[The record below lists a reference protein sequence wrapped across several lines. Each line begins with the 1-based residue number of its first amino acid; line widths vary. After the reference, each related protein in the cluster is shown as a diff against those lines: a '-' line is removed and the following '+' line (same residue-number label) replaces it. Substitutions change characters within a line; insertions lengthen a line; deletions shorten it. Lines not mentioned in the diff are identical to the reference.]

1 MFRVALD
8 LGGIYLR
15 EPLSLSVSQLPS
27 GVANLMWWAVLC
39 FTGPSPAV
47 LLLYWARLPSTIL
60 DPSVLCKGIETSPTG
75 TQIGLACVQ
84 TMPHLPGA
92 CLRQEELF

>member
-1 MFRVALD
+1 MF
-8 LGGIYLR
+8 Y
-15 EPLSLSVSQLPS
+15 
-27 GVANLMWWAVLC
+27 WAVSSG
-39 FTGPSPAV
+39 TIIV
-47 LLLYWARLPSTIL
+47 LARLPSTVL